1 MYSLWATC
9 SNKKEEVTQVSGEKR
24 HFIVSWVVRRPLGSL
39 ISPRTE
45 LCSVA
50 VVVIVC
56 GYVRQ
61 QGQELRKVNLPVLIL
76 VLFLKDIG
84 QVISAPF
91 LLWEK
96 TQNKANSS
104 PQERWAGR
112 RGRGR
117 DRKMRTQHSP
127 KVSGVALRR
136 GGVGWGRDID
146 ISLQFNR
153 QSFPKC
159 ELGWETHMVSRLC
172 PELPW
177 SVCWWVVSSP
187 KTPPQPPTRL
197 NLPKFCSGTQI
208 NAALCSVCLTVN
220 DSMNCSPP
228 GSSVH
233 GDSPGKNTGVGYLS
247 LLQRNFLTQES
258 NQGLLYYRWVLYQLS
273 YQGSPK

>member
-1 MYSLWATC
+1 MQQQKGGSNTSFWWEKTLYCFLGCPEASGLTDFPQNRAVLRGCGCDSLWLCLPARTGTQKSQSSGLYSC
-9 SNKKEEVTQVSGEKR
+9 LVSQRYWTSNLCP
-24 HFIVSWVVRRPLGSL
+24 F
-39 ISPRTE
+39 SP
-45 LCSVA
+45 V
-50 VVVIVC
+50 
-56 GYVRQ
+56 G
-61 QGQELRKVNLPVLIL
+61 
-76 VLFLKDIG
+76 
-84 QVISAPF
+84 
-91 LLWEK
+91 K

-104 PQERWAGR
+104 PQEQWAGR

-187 KTPPQPPTRL
+187 KTPPQPPRRL

-208 NAALCSVCLTVN
+208 NAVLCSVCLTVN